1 MQLYDLRYLTLLVN
15 DTDTVNGLGESV
27 LLRAT
32 LEKWIDAYEEFY
44 RHFIAGEFPA
54 GYKIFVPDFWHVT
67 FGDAKCLTKQ
77 DAALLWESVVQVQK
91 CSAPFVQ
98 ETELILRPHP
108 GSMIHLNTGV
118 DIRYVST
125 CFPKDIP

>member
-15 DTDTVNGLGESV
+15 NTDTVNGLGQSV

-32 LEKWIDAYEEFY
+32 LENWIEAYEEFY
-44 RHFIAGEFPA
+44 RHFIAGEFPPN
-54 GYKIFVPDFWHVT
+54 YKIFVPDLWHVT
-67 FGDAKCLTKQ
+67 FGDAKCFTSQ
-77 DAALLWESVVQVQK
+77 DAKLLWESVAQVQK
-91 CSAPFVQ
+91 YSVPFIQ

-108 GSMIHLNTGV
+108 GSVLHLNTGI

-125 CFPKDIP
+125 PFTQDIP